1 MWCIERINFLPP
13 IFEVDDVVDWANERV
28 WFDWADRR
36 LRLGWASGGVGL
48 GLGLGFRVRVR
59 VELVEEQSWVGMIE
73 EWG

>member
-1 MWCIERINFLPP
+1 M
-13 IFEVDDVVDWANERV
+13 DDVVDWAYERV
-28 WFDWADRR
+28 WFDWADRW
-36 LRLGWASGGVGL
+36 LRLGWASGGV

>member
-1 MWCIERINFLPP
+1 M
-13 IFEVDDVVDWANERV
+13 DDVVDWANERV

-36 LRLGWASGGVGL
+36 LKLGWASGGVGLGLGL

>member
-1 MWCIERINFLPP
+1 M
-13 IFEVDDVVDWANERV
+13 DWANERV
-28 WFDWADRR
+28 WVDWADRR

-48 GLGLGFRVRVR
+48 GLGFRVR

>member
-1 MWCIERINFLPP
+1 M
-13 IFEVDDVVDWANERV
+13 DWANERV

-36 LRLGWASGGVGL
+36 LKLGWASGGVGL

>member
-1 MWCIERINFLPP
+1 M
-13 IFEVDDVVDWANERV
+13 DWANERV

-36 LRLGWASGGVGL
+36 LKLGWASGGV

-59 VELVEEQSWVGMIE
+59 VELVEKQSWVGMID